1 MAGLKFPNQSP
12 KKFTTS
18 DEQPPHGV
26 SPSKGSVGPRVSLGQ
41 FASQIKQQG
50 GFKGLRRESLD
61 REAAAVAAMLPSHAL
76 IPASARPGHANH
88 TAETRGK
95 KEEGPAAAIPLK
107 EYPWELKAGLPPAV
121 VRLYQQ
127 VCEERLGDFSGSMI
141 KDSFSADFGTIDPAE
156 NYWAAL
162 VEFPSDFDNSDPA
175 FEGAVG
181 AVIRGPLGNDYEV
194 SSSASGQVHFFGP
207 MELEMERQSFI
218 EWKEDRY

>member
-1 MAGLKFPNQSP
+1 MA
-12 KKFTTS
+12 
-18 DEQPPHGV
+18 
-26 SPSKGSVGPRVSLGQ
+26 SLG
-41 FASQIKQQG
+41 S
-50 GFKGLRRESLD
+50 SL
-61 REAAAVAAMLPSHAL
+61 AAAMHGTRVNGYESQAPLGDSD
-76 IPASARPGHANH
+76 AS
-88 TAETRGK
+88 
-95 KEEGPAAAIPLK
+95 AIPLK
-107 EYPWELKAGLPPAV
+107 EYPWKLKAGLPPAV